1 MPTLADRGRRESLL
15 RALDSLRA
23 ASVHPVRILVVVN
36 GNRFDPEV
44 VADLSAMPD
53 VLVHQVERG
62 SLPYAIEVGRSLVES
77 PFFCF
82 LDDDD
87 EYLPGTIDRR
97 LGMLDADPSLDLV
110 VTNGYRYDG
119 ALDSPALRVL
129 DKVPG
134 DPLRALFDGNWL
146 ASCGGLFR
154 SATVGPE
161 IFRDINPYTEWA
173 WIAFRLARAGKRVA
187 VSEEPGF
194 RIHETPGSASKSD
207 AYRRAFLPMYG
218 RMLESGL
225 PREVQRMV
233 KARISD
239 TLHDLSDM
247 ERRNGNAGAAWRLH
261 LASLASVRG
270 LRYLPY
276 TCRLLLR

>member
-110 VTNGYRYDG
+110 ISNGQRFDG
-119 ALDSPALRVL
+119 CSESQALGDLGH
-129 DKVPG
+129 VPD
-134 DPLRALFDGNWL
+134 DPMRALLDGNWL

-154 SATVGPE
+154 SETVGPE
-161 IFRDINPYTEWA
+161 IFQDVNPYTEWS
-173 WIAFRLARAGKRVA
+173 WIAFRLARAGKRLKVLEA
-187 VSEEPGF
+187 PGF
-194 RIHETPGSASKSD
+194 RIHETAGSASKSE
-207 AYRRAFLPMYG
+207 AYRTAFLPLYE
-218 RMLESGL
+218 RMLETGLPSGL
-225 PREVQRMV
+225 RRIVR
-233 KARISD
+233 ARISD
-239 TLHDLSDM
+239 TLHTLSDQ
-247 ERRNGNAGAAWRLH
+247 ERSRGNTRAAWRLH
-261 LASLASVRG
+261 LASLASLYG

-276 TCRLLLR
+276 TRRLLTR